1 MNNDINKIINQCFKF
16 KSLNNAKL
24 FCKDTNKP
32 TCTIKG
38 NDGYYWVTTIGDAQ
52 ILLNNGFELLK

>member
-1 MNNDINKIINQCFKF
+1 MIKIVISKTI
-16 KSLNNAKL
+16 LR

-38 NDGYYWVTTIGDAQ
+38 NDGYYWVTTIGYAQ

>member
-16 KSLNNAKL
+16 KSLNNTKL

-32 TCTIKG
+32 TWIIKG
-38 NDGYYWVTTIGDAQ
+38 NDGYYWITTIGYAQ